1 MGAPIYFTEP
11 PCCHSGDCGYIDCD
25 GVPLHDQSLFFNC
38 GYVVPPLNAQYEEVQ
53 PDLHSL
59 ERYDFSKCQIFP
71 GTLNRPLRVLYLK
84 RYAYYEKPLVL
95 SISLR
100 KERKI
105 MIDKQQD
112 FLTLTGAAR
121 RARSEGYD
129 ITYHSLRNLVAAGYI
144 SHVPNGSRIYIFY
157 PNLVNFIQ
165 NGLTAEQSL
174 EYQLSR
180 ARN

>member
-1 MGAPIYFTEP
+1 MNIPDGFFENPVSPEYADLLSTMGAPIFFTEP
-11 PCCHSGDCGYIDCD
+11 PCCHSGDCGYIDCSAIT
-25 GVPLHDQSLFFNC
+25 LRDQSLFFNC

-59 ERYDFSKCQIFP
+59 
-71 GTLNRPLRVLYLK
+71 K
-84 RYAYYEKPLVL
+84 RYAYYEKPPVL
-95 SISLR
+95 SIILR

-129 ITYHSLRNLVAAGYI
+129 ITYHGLRNLVAAGYI
-144 SHVPNGSRIYIFY
+144 SHVPNGSRIYVFY
-157 PNLVNFIQ
+157 PNVIRFLQ
-165 NGLTAEQSL
+165 KGLTAEQSL

-180 ARN
+180 TRN